1 MAMKCDLPDEHDGE
15 ERPRAGREGARAA
28 AQPII
33 GGSAPGTA
41 PTIVASCERRFMGV

>member
-1 MAMKCDLPDEHDGE
+1 MIRNSDHETNSTE
-15 ERPRAGREGARAA
+15 PREA

-41 PTIVASCERRFMGV
+41 PTTVASEVRVLSGV